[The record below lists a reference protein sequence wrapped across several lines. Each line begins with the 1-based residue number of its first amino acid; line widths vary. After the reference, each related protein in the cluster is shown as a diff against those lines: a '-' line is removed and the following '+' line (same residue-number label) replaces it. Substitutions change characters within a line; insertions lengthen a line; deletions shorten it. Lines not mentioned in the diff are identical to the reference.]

1 MAASQDKSGQ
11 SVSARS
17 VGDEYGRYRLVEM
30 IGKGGMAEVFRAVAQ
45 GMQGFERVFVIKRI
59 RPDRSDSPRFVQMFC
74 EEARISALLHHPNI
88 VQVYDFG
95 QIDGAYFMAM
105 EYLRGKD
112 LSTVM
117 RVLRGQRDAMPPSLA
132 AFIAREVA
140 RALHHAHTAVQP
152 DGEAGASF
160 TAT

>member
-1 MAASQDKSGQ
+1 
-11 SVSARS
+11 
-17 VGDEYGRYRLVEM
+17 
-30 IGKGGMAEVFRAVAQ
+30 MAEVFRAVAQ

-59 RPDRSDSPRFVQMFC
+59 RPDRSDSPKFVQMFC
-74 EEARISALLHHPNI
+74 EEARISALLNHPNI

-117 RVLRGQRDAMPPSLA
+117 RALRGQRDGDA
-132 AFIAREVA
+132 AVAGGVHRARGGA
-140 RALHHAHTAVQP
+140 RAAPRAHRGACPTASR
-152 DGEAGASF
+152 AASF